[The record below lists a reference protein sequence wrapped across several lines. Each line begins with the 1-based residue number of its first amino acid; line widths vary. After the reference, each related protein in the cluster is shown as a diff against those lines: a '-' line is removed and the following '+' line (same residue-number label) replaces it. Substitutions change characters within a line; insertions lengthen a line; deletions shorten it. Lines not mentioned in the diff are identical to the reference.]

1 MGGGA
6 EMGNVILSFLSR
18 DWAGLACGAVVG
30 LLGAALVA
38 TGRPAGAGWA
48 IGVVIAIIGGLLAI
62 GALWHLVHVARVR
75 ALHPPP
81 GRLVDVGGY
90 RVHVFAEGEVRGKP
104 SVVWMPGGHAAGFAF
119 HHLHRVLREET
130 RSILIDRPGTGWSDV
145 GPFPRTTAGEA
156 HEVISALDGAG
167 EEGPFVLVG
176 HSFGGLLMANV
187 ARRWPARVAALVMVD
202 ATPPDTIIY
211 GPRIPG
217 LKQMRSGA
225 VLNAL
230 PRLFGIH
237 RDFAERRQR
246 RHAPPAYKRILDLVD
261 ERLGEAAAAM
271 RAVEGGTRSACAG
284 ASIFAELSASG
295 LAEVAWETVVYEGDL
310 GDLPVLLVA
319 PGTMTDEEFEAVA
332 QMIDQQAGSGRAVD
346 RERLRR
352 FYTRSRER
360 YMTISSR
367 SRRVYAPAG
376 TGHNFPYEAPEFLA
390 DVVRSVLKPAGPG
403 HHGGSLS

>member
-1 MGGGA
+1 MK
-6 EMGNVILSFLSR
+6 NVILSFLSR
-18 DWAGLACGAVVG
+18 DWAGLACAAVVG
-30 LLGAALVA
+30 LLGATFVA

-48 IGVVIAIIGGLLAI
+48 IGVVIVIIGGLLAA
-62 GALWHLVHVARVR
+62 GALLHLVHMARVR
-75 ALHPPP
+75 GLYPPP

-90 RVHVFAEGEVRGKP
+90 RVHVLAEGESHGKP
-104 SVVWMPGGHAAGFAF
+104 AVVWMPGGHAAGFAF

-156 HEVISALDGAG
+156 REVIAALQGAG

-187 ARRWPARVAALVMVD
+187 ARRWTAHVAALVMVD

-211 GPRIPG
+211 GPRIPV
-217 LKQMRSGA
+217 LKQMRARA

-237 RDFAERRQR
+237 VDFAERKQR
-246 RHAPPAYKRILDLVD
+246 RQAPPAYKRILDLYE
-261 ERLGEAAAAM
+261 ERLGEAAATM
-271 RAVEGGTRSACAG
+271 RAVESGTRSACTG
-284 ASIFAELSASG
+284 ASIFAELSAAG

-310 GDLPVLLVA
+310 GELPVLLVA

-346 RERLRR
+346 RDRLRR
-352 FYTRSRER
+352 FYARSRER
-360 YMTISSR
+360 YLAISSR
-367 SRRVYAPAG
+367 AQRIYAPAG

-390 DVVRSVLKPAGPG
+390 DVVRSALAPAGPRRD
-403 HHGGSLS
+403 GGPLP

>member
-1 MGGGA
+1 MGKS
-6 EMGNVILSFLSR
+6 ILSFLSR
-18 DWAGLACGAVVG
+18 DWAGLPVAGIVG
-30 LLGAALVA
+30 LLGGACVA
-38 TGRPAGAGWA
+38 TGRPVSAGWA
-48 IGVVIAIIGGLLAI
+48 IGVVIVIIAALLAI
-62 GALWHLVHVARVR
+62 GALWHIVHMARVR
-75 ALHPPP
+75 AKHPPP
-81 GRLVDVGGY
+81 GKLVDVGGY
-90 RVHVFAEGEVRGKP
+90 RLHVLAEGEARGKP
-104 SVVWMPGGHAAGFAF
+104 AVVWMPGGHGAGFAF

-130 RSILIDRPGTGWSDV
+130 RSILIDRPGTGWSDL

-156 HEVISALDGAG
+156 REVIAALQGAG
-167 EEGPFVLVG
+167 EEGSFVLVG

-187 ARRWPARVAALVMVD
+187 ARRWPARVAALVMAD

-237 RDFAERRQR
+237 MDFAERRQR
-246 RHAPPAYKRILDLVD
+246 RQASPAYKRILDLYE
-261 ERLGEAAAAM
+261 ERLGEAAATM

-319 PGTMTDEEFEAVA
+319 PGAMEDGEFDAVVMMLEKEAGA
-332 QMIDQQAGSGRAVD
+332 RTVD

-376 TGHNFPYEAPEFLA
+376 TGHNFPYETPEFLA
-390 DVVRSVLKPAGPG
+390 DVVRSVLKPAGPE
-403 HHGGSLS
+403 HHRGSLS

>member
-1 MGGGA
+1 MR
-6 EMGNVILSFLSR
+6 NVVLSFLSR
-18 DWAGLACGAVVG
+18 DWAGTALAAAVALPGVACLGIGQAGGTAWIVG
-30 LLGAALVA
+30 
-38 TGRPAGAGWA
+38 
-48 IGVVIAIIGGLLAI
+48 IGVALIGVAVLLAI
-62 GALWHLVHVARVR
+62 GSLWHLVHMARIR

-81 GRLVDVGGY
+81 GRLVNVGGH
-90 RVHVFAEGEVRGKP
+90 RVHVLAEGEAGGKP
-104 SVVWMPGGHAAGFAF
+104 AVVWMPGGHAAGFAF
-119 HHLHRVLREET
+119 HHLHRALREET

-145 GPFPRTTAGEA
+145 GPFPRTTAREAQEVIAALQAAGEA
-156 HEVISALDGAG
+156 
-167 EEGPFVLVG
+167 GPLVLVG

-217 LKQMRSGA
+217 LQQMRSGA

-237 RDFAERRQR
+237 LDFAERKQR
-246 RHAPPAYKRILDLVD
+246 RQAPPAYKRILDLYK
-261 ERLGEAAAAM
+261 ERLGEADATM
-271 RAVEGGTRSACAG
+271 RAVESGTRSACAG

-319 PGTMTDEEFEAVA
+319 PGSMTDEEFEAVA

-346 RERLRR
+346 RDRLRR
-352 FYTRSRER
+352 FYARSRER
-360 YMTISSR
+360 YLAISSR
-367 SRRVYAPAG
+367 AQRIYAPAG
-376 TGHNFPYEAPEFLA
+376 TGHNFPYETPEFLA
-390 DVVRSVLKPAGPG
+390 DVVRSVLKPAAPE